1 MKRVIIELPESHSD
15 AISITA
21 VGFDLKNVNL
31 TTNAADLTKGTHL
44 SFDGKEWVQSAL
56 KEEA

>member
-21 VGFDLKNVNL
+21 VGFDLKNIRFRSLDEKLKAMSPEL
-31 TTNAADLTKGTHL
+31 TSLYNDIKND
-44 SFDGKEWVQSAL
+44 FFN
-56 KEEA
+56 

>member
-21 VGFDLKNVNL
+21 VGFDLSTVNL
-31 TTNAADLTKGTHL
+31 TTNAVDLNKGTHL
-44 SFDGKEWVQSAL
+44 SFDGKKWLQSEV
-56 KEEA
+56 KE